1 VAVEGLSIRLLLDHH
16 IDERLITDLGRDG
29 FDVTNPRELGTER
42 ARDDEHLRW
51 AATHGRAI
59 LTSDVKDFP
68 DLGRTWIRQGR
79 DHAGIILVEATPRVS
94 YGELLRR
101 LRAFLDAV
109 SAEEMVN
116 QVRWLDESWT
126 RRA

>member
-1 VAVEGLSIRLLLDHH
+1 MAVEGLSIRLLLDHH
-16 IDERLITDLGRDG
+16 VNARLLIDLRRDG

-42 ARDDEHLRW
+42 FSDEEHLAW
-51 AATHGRAI
+51 AADRGRAI
-59 LTSDVKDFP
+59 LTQDRGDFQV
-68 DLGRTWIRQGR
+68 LAQAWLNQGR
-79 DHAGIILVEATPRVS
+79 DHSGIVLFSPAKPIS

-116 QVRWLDESWT
+116 QVRWLDASWSPM
-126 RRA
+126 A